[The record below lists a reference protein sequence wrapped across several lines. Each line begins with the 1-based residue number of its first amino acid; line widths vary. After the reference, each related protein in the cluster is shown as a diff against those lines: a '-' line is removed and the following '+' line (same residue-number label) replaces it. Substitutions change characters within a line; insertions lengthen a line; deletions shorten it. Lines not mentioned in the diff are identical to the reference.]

1 MHTHVFAL
9 VPIHVNVQA
18 HTACMHIV
26 YTLAHTSIHTV
37 IIWHAASAA
46 MVVMVIRLAHRVCW
60 RSTLMAITDGGQYW
74 RALKQLLPLVAFPIL
89 FFIFVL
95 PVVMYDEAIVRT
107 SDEAQ
112 ALIPTFLIPLWS
124 MASGVTL
131 IVHIAVALLC
141 TCNKKTAARW
151 SVNRCGKTRVTRT
164 WLVYWRPTKQMRT
177 VLLTLSLP

>member
-1 MHTHVFAL
+1 M
-9 VPIHVNVQA
+9 Q
-18 HTACMHIV
+18 IV

-95 PVVMYDEAIVRT
+95 PVVMYDQAIVRT

-151 SVNRCGKTRVTRT
+151 SVMRKNTRDENVARILETYKTDANSTTNFV
-164 WLVYWRPTKQMRT
+164 PPM
-177 VLLTLSLP
+177 SSFMEEH